1 MSEERQLK
9 PTQPAEVSYSDLV
22 YREERATYDV
32 QAAQAVIEAER
43 QQRAERCAQRIAA
56 LLEAE
61 RCQIVAVPQITAD
74 GRIVAAVQIVAQ

>member
-1 MSEERQLK
+1 MSEEQ
-9 PTQPAEVSYSDLV
+9 V
-22 YREERATYDV
+22 TYDV
-32 QAAQAVIEAER
+32 TQAQAVIDAEHK
-43 QQRAERCAQRIAA
+43 QRAERCAQRIAA

>member
-1 MSEERQLK
+1 MSENA
-9 PTQPAEVSYSDLV
+9 PVYDITQA
-22 YREERATYDV
+22 
-32 QAAQAVIEAER
+32 QAALDADR

>member
-1 MSEERQLK
+1 MTEER
-9 PTQPAEVSYSDLV
+9 VI
-22 YREERATYDV
+22 YDV
-32 QAAQAVIEAER
+32 TQARAALDADR

-61 RCQIVAVPQITAD
+61 RCQIVAVPQLTAD